1 MKAILIGIGQC
12 GNKIVDTCFMHSP
25 GVYAKTEVFR
35 PLVIN
40 TAEPDLRGCKYIP
53 KENRILIGQSVV
65 RGHGVGTDNTLAAKI
80 ASREMDTILNQINQL
95 GPSQVDAIFLIGAL
109 GGGTGSGIM
118 PILGKA
124 IRSTYSTKVPVI
136 AVTVFP
142 ARMEGELMELNAG
155 KSFVTLQQNVDGI
168 LLVDNDK
175 FMHRGETLEKT
186 YRHINMMFA
195 RELRLL
201 VEASE
206 SKIVAETVVDAGAII
221 NTLCGMH
228 RINAMLT
235 KEKLEEEET
244 LDLNL
249 KIAELAV
256 IGHAYEHLP
265 KPKGFF
271 RKQRVDLTRKA
282 DRLLYLTKS
291 AINQVSMD
299 ATLSTATQGLVV
311 IVAPR
316 TEMDP
321 RGIAAMRTMLR
332 EEVHGDV
339 RCGDYPTE
347 GNTVEIVIA
356 IGGLTEV
363 PRVREVIQRAKI
375 VAAKR
380 PKQFEQRKGRVEELI
395 ANSKDIPPLL

>member
-1 MKAILIGIGQC
+1 MKAILLGIGQC
-12 GNKIVDTCFMHSP
+12 GNKIVDACFMHSP
-25 GVYAKTEVFR
+25 GIYAKTEVFR
-35 PLVIN
+35 PLLIN
-40 TAEPDLRGCKYIP
+40 TAEPDLRGCKHIP
-53 KENRILIGQSVV
+53 KENKLLIGQSVV

-80 ASREMDTILNQINQL
+80 ANREIDTILEHINNL
-95 GPSQVDAIFLIGAL
+95 GPSQVDAFFLIGAL
-109 GGGTGSGIM
+109 GGGTGSGVM
-118 PILGKA
+118 PVLGKA
-124 IRSTYSTKVPVI
+124 LRSTYGTKVPVI
-136 AVTVFP
+136 AVAVFP
-142 ARMEGELMELNAG
+142 ARMEGELMELNTG
-155 KSFVTLQQNVDGI
+155 KSFVTLQQSVDGI

-175 FMHRGETLEKT
+175 FIHRGETLERA

-206 SKIVAETVVDAGAII
+206 SKIVAESVVDAGAII
-221 NTLCGMH
+221 NTICGMH

-235 KEKLEEEET
+235 KEKLEEET

-249 KIAELAV
+249 RIAELAV

-271 RKQRVDLTRKA
+271 RKQRNDLTRKA
-282 DRLLYLTKS
+282 DRLIYLTKG
-291 AINQVSMD
+291 AINQISMD

-321 RGIAAMRTMLR
+321 KGIAAMRSMLR
-332 EEVHGDV
+332 EEVQGDV

-347 GNTVEIVIA
+347 GNTVEIVLA

-363 PRVREVIQRAKI
+363 PRVREVIERAKV

-380 PKQFEQRKGRVEELI
+380 PRQFEQRKSRVEELI